1 MHWNQIPELL
11 LQCAQRLKMVQ
22 IENRPAVNVI
32 KRFRNPN
39 VLIYKWRQS
48 ATFISV
54 RWAWVN
60 AALLLLLI
68 LNVFFHHCQAVFTYR
83 CNEVAV

>member
-1 MHWNQIPELL
+1 MSS
-11 LQCAQRLKMVQ
+11 R
-22 IENRPAVNVI
+22 VI
-32 KRFRNPN
+32 KQKIALTADNLAIIGALDDF
-39 VLIYKWRQS
+39 YEWRQS
-48 ATFISV
+48 TTFISV

-68 LNVFFHHCQAVFTYR
+68 LNVFFYHCQAVFTYR